1 VIALLDVDVLVALFD
16 PAHLH
21 HEAAHTWLREG
32 REAGWATC
40 PITENGF
47 VRVVSHPDYPGN
59 RVTVADAVERLSRF
73 AESHD
78 HHFWP
83 DSTSLRRSSR
93 IDTRLLDGHDRIRSA
108 YLLLLAVQNEGC
120 LVTFDP
126 DVPLGAVPQATA
138 DHVVAL
144 GR

>member
-1 VIALLDVDVLVALFD
+1 VIGLLDVDVLVALFD

-21 HEAAHTWLREG
+21 HETAHAWLQESRD
-32 REAGWATC
+32 AGWATC

-47 VRVVSHPDYPGN
+47 VGAVSHPDYPGN
-59 RVTVADAVERLSRF
+59 RVTVADAVELLSRF
-73 AESHD
+73 AEAED

-93 IDTRLLDGHDRIRSA
+93 IDARLLDGHEQIRSA
-108 YLLLLAVQNEGC
+108 YLLLLAVQNEGL

-126 DVPLGAVPQATA
+126 DVPLDAVPQATA
-138 DHVVAL
+138 GHVVAL